1 MGLRNFKKENF
12 RPYFPLL
19 FENTE
24 TEEAYQKKNNFNEK
38 DFQNLIF

>member
-24 TEEAYQKKNNFNEK
+24 TEDFADLKQFKKLKIYSN
-38 DFQNLIF
+38 